1 MVIVYLKNLLFPHSK
16 STSRQ
21 PPSPSLP
28 PLLPTH
34 HTKTYGTSDSP
45 CQNPSC
51 PLSQNP
57 SYECASTLANE
68 NDHDHDHDHEEAH
81 LEKRSTTAVIDPRVL
96 SDLTIGLSDGLT
108 VPFALTAG
116 LSAFNDTKVVL
127 YGGIAELIAGS
138 ISMGLG
144 GWLAGRGEAEFYK
157 NTLSTTKSLISTHPA
172 SIPPLLRSI
181 FTPYNLPPSS
191 LSLIIQSLSESPH
204 LASFI
209 MQFHHKLPPPSDRT
223 PLSSALTIAAGY
235 FFGGFIPLLPYFFVS
250 RDRVL
255 LGLAWSVGVMAAS
268 LFVFGVGKTV
278 IVEDG
283 DGEGRRMQKRKWG
296 RAVRGGIEMVVVGGV
311 AAAAAMGIVQA
322 LG

>member
-1 MVIVYLKNLLFPHSK
+1 MVLVCIKNLLFPHWK
-16 STSRQ
+16 PTTSHT
-21 PPSPSLP
+21 SPP
-28 PLLPTH
+28 PLLPT
-34 HTKTYGTSDSP
+34 HTKTYGTSD
-45 CQNPSC
+45 PSC
-51 PLSQNP
+51 PNPTCPLLSRNP
-57 SYECASTLANE
+57 SYECASTLTADSQGE
-68 NDHDHDHDHEEAH
+68 PEP
-81 LEKRSTTAVIDPRVL
+81 EKESAAGVIDPRVL

-144 GWLAGRGEAEFYK
+144 GWLAGRGEAEFYE
-157 NTLSTTKSLISTHPA
+157 NTLTATKTLISTHPA
-172 SIPPLLRSI
+172 SIPPLLHSI
-181 FTPYNLPPSS
+181 FSPYNLPPES
-191 LSLIIQSLSESPH
+191 LSPIVQSLTKSPH
-204 LASFI
+204 LAPFI

-235 FFGGFIPLLPYFFVS
+235 FFGGFIPLLPYFFVG
-250 RDRVL
+250 RGKVL

-268 LFVFGVGKTV
+268 LFAFGVGKTV
-278 IVEDG
+278 LVGAGSEGVEARSEGG
-283 DGEGRRMQKRKWG
+283 DGREWRWG
-296 RAVRGGIEMVVVGGV
+296 KAVRGGVEMVVVGGV